1 MNKNNYYNILKII
14 INQESDYELIF
25 KNIHDKRIKINLNK
39 SEYFISSKE
48 TQNIKFTEKN
58 INFILSTEDD
68 NYQSSF
74 ELQEIFNIPEI
85 NGFGPNSIIETST
98 SSLKIS
104 DIISGSYVL
113 NNRGKE
119 TKVLN
124 VYVFKIN
131 KDESNFPIIISKSNC
146 GINLPFE
153 DLLLSVR
160 NSVKIKKIN
169 LKGRSLILNKKAK
182 IYDLNDINSYYCLE
196 LENKNSYFVNGF
208 VVSSI

>member
-14 INQESDYELIF
+14 INQESDYELIL
-25 KNIHDKRIKINLNK
+25 KNIHDKGIKINLNK